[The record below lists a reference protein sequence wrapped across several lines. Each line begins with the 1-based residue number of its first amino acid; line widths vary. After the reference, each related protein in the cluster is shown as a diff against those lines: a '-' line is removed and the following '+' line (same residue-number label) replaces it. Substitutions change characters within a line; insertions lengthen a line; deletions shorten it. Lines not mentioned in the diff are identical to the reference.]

1 MNITYFTKALLILF
15 LVHTNVFGQTS
26 PVQITQ
32 EILLDGNSKGKRFDG
47 IGIVNGGGGTSVLLK
62 DYPSQQRDE
71 IMDMVFKPMFGA
83 SVSSLLV
90 EIPGDGNSTQGSMP
104 SHSHYRGDYN
114 YSRGYTWWVLKEAKV
129 RNPKLTLD
137 CAAWSAPG
145 WIGNGNFWSQ
155 DGADYYVS
163 WLRGLREKYG
173 LEMDAIG
180 CRNEKGES
188 GDFAKMLRKSMD
200 NNGFSN
206 VKLHGFDNWGK
217 TKLDFLD
224 YMLNDSSLCNAIDI
238 ISAHTFNEIGV
249 SLKQKEQLSKLGKPL
264 WNSEDHVYL
273 KGFNCLIS
281 IVSCFNK
288 NYIDSGVT
296 KIINWYD
303 IAGVYPM
310 EPYSHDP
317 AMILAW
323 EPWSGYYKVRQ
334 NLWGYAHYGQFSEAG
349 WEYMDSGC
357 THLDKGGTI
366 VTLRNPKN
374 GDYSMIIETKG
385 AKEAQTLQV
394 KLTNGMKESPLCI
407 WKSNES
413 EQFVRKEDLKP
424 RRHSIIISL
433 EPNTVY
439 SISTMSGQQK
449 GEFVSV
455 PQSSPFP
462 IPYKDDFEGYGNLE
476 EWGYLPHYTAD
487 IIGSFELT
495 ERPTGDGTCLRQVV
509 GHHTNSWAPEWHYY
523 TIIGDSAWRDYE
535 VSADVYLNPG
545 DEAGVMGRICHVG
558 WGYGIEAEGYYLKIN
573 DMGICRLVITRGKED
588 KNTLVGDAE
597 QQALILSNHD
607 DRKGGERLLSESKIE
622 GFSALNWHKLTL
634 RMDGNRI
641 IGLVDGQE
649 VLSSRSDQ
657 YPHGMAG
664 LIAPFRSGGIST
676 PYFDNLEI
684 KPLGRTVHVDA
695 RDVNINPLY

>member
-224 YMLNDSSLCNAIDI
+224 YMLNDSTLCNAIDI

-273 KGFNCLIS
+273 KGFDCLIS

-323 EPWSGYYKVRQ
+323 EPWSGYYKVR
-334 NLWGYAHYGQFSEAG
+334 
-349 WEYMDSGC
+349 
-357 THLDKGGTI
+357 
-366 VTLRNPKN
+366 
-374 GDYSMIIETKG
+374 
-385 AKEAQTLQV
+385 
-394 KLTNGMKESPLCI
+394 ESL
-407 WKSNES
+407 
-413 EQFVRKEDLKP
+413 
-424 RRHSIIISL
+424 
-433 EPNTVY
+433 
-439 SISTMSGQQK
+439 
-449 GEFVSV
+449 
-455 PQSSPFP
+455 
-462 IPYKDDFEGYGNLE
+462 
-476 EWGYLPHYTAD
+476 
-487 IIGSFELT
+487 
-495 ERPTGDGTCLRQVV
+495 
-509 GHHTNSWAPEWHYY
+509 
-523 TIIGDSAWRDYE
+523 
-535 VSADVYLNPG
+535 
-545 DEAGVMGRICHVG
+545 
-558 WGYGIEAEGYYLKIN
+558 
-573 DMGICRLVITRGKED
+573 
-588 KNTLVGDAE
+588 
-597 QQALILSNHD
+597 
-607 DRKGGERLLSESKIE
+607 
-622 GFSALNWHKLTL
+622 
-634 RMDGNRI
+634 
-641 IGLVDGQE
+641 
-649 VLSSRSDQ
+649 
-657 YPHGMAG
+657 
-664 LIAPFRSGGIST
+664 
-676 PYFDNLEI
+676 
-684 KPLGRTVHVDA
+684 
-695 RDVNINPLY
+695 